1 MLRSKNYYIARG
13 CLNLGRTTRK
23 LASYGIPLFDEI
35 YQKFIKHKIKSDYAD
50 IISEYQAI
58 DYKPIPQTGN
68 YPIWIFW
75 WQGIDKMPEV
85 VRICYNSVLENAGEH
100 PVNVIT
106 EDNYKEYLSKAF
118 WLEDIISWLDKGHIG
133 YAYFSDIVR
142 CYLIYTYGGIWI
154 DATVLLTDK
163 IDNVVNNS
171 FFATGRRVA
180 KTKHEYKKLPSPAKG
195 KWTGYFVFSCKGNP
209 LFQFIDDVLI
219 SQIKRNGFN
228 MEYLMIDYC
237 FVTAYEIFSFV
248 KEIQEKSPIFP
259 NAISM
264 LIGCLNDEFDE
275 GQYKSLKKTNP
286 FLKLTYKRKWFEQTS
301 SHKLTYYGYLKNR
314 YL

>member
-23 LASYGIPLFDEI
+23 LASYGMPLFDEI
-35 YQKFIKHKIKSDYAD
+35 YQNYIKHKIKSDYAD

-106 EDNYKEYLSKAF
+106 EDNYKEFIAGLSNLDGI
-118 WLEDIISWLDKGHIG
+118 LEHLRQKHII
-133 YAYFSDIVR
+133 YAHFSDIVR
-142 CYLIYTYGGIWI
+142 CYLLCTYGGVWI
-154 DATVLLTDK
+154 DATVLLTNK
-163 IDNVVNNS
+163 IDDIITNGIFVS
-171 FFATGRRVA
+171 GRR
-180 KTKHEYKKLPSPAKG
+180 LPHGYLKQSISQG
-195 KWTGYFVFSCKGNP
+195 KWTTYFIFANKGNV
-209 LFQFIDDVLI
+209 LFEFLYNVLI
-219 SQIKRNGFN
+219 KQTIERGCFF
-228 MEYLMIDYC
+228 EYFMLDYC
-237 FVTAYEIFSFV
+237 FVIACDSIPFA
-248 KEIQEKSPIFP
+248 KAIQEQSPYFP
-259 NAISM
+259 NKILN
-264 LIGCLNDEFDE
+264 LINILNDKFDE
-275 GQYKSLKKTNP
+275 AQYLSLIKTNP